1 MAEANWLTLK
11 YEDFSEFSNFTK
23 TFSSAL
29 WCWKM
34 GNRKKSANVTFI
46 RNESICKINS
56 RKMWLNFH
64 LFGLYSEKTL
74 KDTIWFRKVINSES
88 SYFSQLNGAYRFPFW
103 YGEGQTFWQYII
115 FFLYWFHFLICI
127 LSSITVLV
135 QNFLFGSF
143 KMNLVVTLAEIVKN
157 RYLFFVHKH

>member
-11 YEDFSEFSNFTK
+11 YEDFSEFSNFIK

-34 GNRKKSANVTFI
+34 GNRRKSANVTFI

-74 KDTIWFRKVINSES
+74 KDTIWFRKVINFRELLL
-88 SYFSQLNGAYRFPFW
+88 FSTQWSLSLSVLVRWRPNIL
-103 YGEGQTFWQYII
+103 TIH
-115 FFLYWFHFLICI
+115 HFLLVLIPFLNLHSQFNYSFGPK
-127 LSSITVLV
+127 LSLR
-135 QNFLFGSF
+135 
-143 KMNLVVTLAEIVKN
+143 IV
-157 RYLFFVHKH
+157 